1 MFNEK
6 RIAPLVKTLHTLSA
20 SAGPEGIEA
29 AKASAL
35 ISQGGAA
42 TRHRP
47 PVELWVNSGLS

>member
-1 MFNEK
+1 LFNEK